1 MIEPKP
7 MPNDRQAELPF
18 ETAWA
23 ARLRNALIDR
33 HATIAELDA
42 MSDGAAIAT
51 LAAGDTGRIRA
62 LLAERQRLVD
72 RLVAG
77 QPEFLSLVA
86 DLERGVSGLAADEAR
101 QLRDGIARFAA
112 ALARV
117 GEQSE
122 RAHAVVRE
130 ACGGW
135 NAASL
140 GEAA

>member
-7 MPNDRQAELPF
+7 LPNDRQAELPF

-23 ARLRNALIDR
+23 VRLRNALIDR

-51 LAAGDTGRIRA
+51 LAAGDTGRIRT
-62 LLAERQRLVD
+62 LLAARQRLVD

-86 DLERGVSGLAADEAR
+86 DLERGVSSLAADEAR
-101 QLRDGIARFAA
+101 ELRDGVAGFAA

-135 NAASL
+135 NGGPL
-140 GEAA
+140 EEAA

>member
-7 MPNDRQAELPF
+7 LPNDRQTELPF

-23 ARLRNALIDR
+23 VRLRSALIDR

-51 LAAGDTGRIRA
+51 LAAGDTGRIRT
-62 LLAERQRLVD
+62 LLAARQRLVD

-86 DLERGVSGLAADEAR
+86 DLERGVSSLAADEAR
-101 QLRDGIARFAA
+101 ELRDGVAGFAA

-135 NAASL
+135 NGGPL
-140 GEAA
+140 EEAA

>member
-7 MPNDRQAELPF
+7 NIPERQAELPF
-18 ETAWA
+18 ETAWTE
-23 ARLRNALIDR
+23 RLRSALAER

-42 MSDGAAIAT
+42 LSDGAAIAT
-51 LAAGDTGRIRA
+51 LAGGDTARIRT

-77 QPEFLSLVA
+77 QPEFLGLVA
-86 DLERGVSGLAADEAR
+86 DLERGLASVGPDEAKR
-101 QLRDGIARFAA
+101 LREGVADLAA

-135 NAASL
+135 MAATR